1 MNEPVT
7 STAAELDRLAAEL
20 CAEARAL
27 GAEAAAPLA
36 AGGVVVAERV
46 RLKCRVPLCSSY
58 GRNLMCPPNVP
69 EPHEMRAALAGY
81 RLALVVQQAIPLT
94 QTEVGARFGG
104 RTYAEAHAEPGY
116 VSVAADSQN
125 RFAALMTALEAAAF
139 KRGLRF
145 AAAFSGGDCVL
156 CPECVGQHSSEP
168 CRHPFAARPSME
180 AVGID
185 VVATAANAGL
195 AIELPAA
202 DHPRWTGLLLLD

>member
-7 STAAELDRLAAEL
+7 ISAVELDRLAAEL

-69 EPHEMRAALAGY
+69 EPHEMRVTLAGY
-81 RLALVVQQAIPLT
+81 RLALVIQQAIPLT
-94 QTEVGARFGG
+94 QAEVGARFGG

-125 RFAALMTALEAAAF
+125 RFATLMTALEAAAF

-156 CPECVGQHSSEP
+156 CPECVGQGSSEP

>member
-1 MNEPVT
+1 MNETVIN
-7 STAAELDRLAAEL
+7 AAQLERLAGEL

-27 GAEAAAPLA
+27 GADAAAPLA
-36 AGGVVVAERV
+36 AGGVIVADRV

-58 GRNLMCPPNVP
+58 GRNLMCPPNVG
-69 EPHEMRAALAGY
+69 EPAEMRAILAEY
-81 RLALVVQQAIPLT
+81 RLALVVQQAIPAT
-94 QTEVGARFGG
+94 QAEVTDRFGG

-116 VSVAADSQN
+116 EPVAGDSQN

-156 CPECVGQHSSEP
+156 CPECVGQGSGEP

-185 VVATAANAGL
+185 VVATAAHAGL
-195 AIELPAA
+195 AVELPAV
-202 DHPRWTGLLLLD
+202 DHPCWTGLLLLD